1 MRKELYGT
9 MAIDNCF
16 VQIGK
21 EREKGRKKEKKR
33 KNSLLPWNLLH
44 GAWKKKNGHGDS
56 RSKYIL

>member
-21 EREKGRKKEKKR
+21 EREKGRKKKKKREKKR

-44 GAWKKKNGHGDS
+44 GAWKKKK
-56 RSKYIL
+56 RTW